1 MQPTYLWESTAD
13 AADSPSIPLSF
24 CCSQL
29 DDSEASVE
37 LHEARGTYNI
47 VVHRVV
53 RHEEIP
59 AHAHQV
65 RFGCELSIP
74 GTDYL
79 VREES
84 VYEHQGT
91 GRGESVREKGRIR
104 ERTRL

>member
-1 MQPTYLWESTAD
+1 MT
-13 AADSPSIPLSF
+13 
-24 CCSQL
+24 
-29 DDSEASVE
+29 

-59 AHAHQV
+59 APQV

-74 GTDYL
+74 GTDYV

-84 VYEHQGT
+84 VYEHGGR
-91 GRGESVREKGRIR
+91 GRGE
-104 ERTRL
+104 

>member
-1 MQPTYLWESTAD
+1 MREHACHRYL
-13 AADSPSIPLSF
+13 IPLSSCF
-24 CCSQL
+24 RSQL

-59 AHAHQV
+59 APQV

-84 VYEHQGT
+84 VYEHQGR
-91 GRGESVREKGRIR
+91 GRGE
-104 ERTRL
+104 

>member
-1 MQPTYLWESTAD
+1 MPQIPQPSSYC
-13 AADSPSIPLSF
+13 SF
-24 CCSQL
+24 SQL

-59 AHAHQV
+59 APQV

-84 VYEHQGT
+84 VYEHQGR
-91 GRGESVREKGRIR
+91 GRGE
-104 ERTRL
+104 

>member
-1 MQPTYLWESTAD
+1 MPRIPH
-13 AADSPSIPLSF
+13 PSSH
-24 CCSQL
+24 CCSRFSQL

-37 LHEARGTYNI
+37 LHESRGTYNI

-59 AHAHQV
+59 APQV

-84 VYEHQGT
+84 VYEHQGR
-91 GRGESVREKGRIR
+91 GRGE
-104 ERTRL
+104 